1 MEPLLILMLAWALGA
16 VVNEL
21 QTSVFLSS
29 MLGGSLSVK
38 WLPAIATLLA
48 GLVSFASGSAMVK
61 ISFFFFF
68 LFFFSFLF
76 SYFINLYIFLVLFY
90 FCLSY
95 NMYRVQWVYCFHWF
109 YH

>member
-61 ISFFFFF
+61 FLFSFSFFVCF
-68 LFFFSFLF
+68 LFFFLT
-76 SYFINLYIFLVLFY
+76 L
-90 FCLSY
+90 
-95 NMYRVQWVYCFHWF
+95 
-109 YH
+109 

>member
-61 ISFFFFF
+61 FLFFFFF
-68 LFFFSFLF
+68 FCFLF
-76 SYFINLYIFLVLFY
+76 SFSYLIN
-90 FCLSY
+90 
-95 NMYRVQWVYCFHWF
+95 
-109 YH
+109 